1 MKLIASDGQGC
12 IDTTILY
19 NYIDVKQVIADFSH
33 ITNGNCPP
41 LVTSF
46 TNLSSGASNYN
57 WDFGDNLN
65 SSIQNP
71 AHSYT
76 IGGYYDVSLIS
87 SDNFGCAD
95 TLLINNLVYIPG
107 PILDFDI
114 DQLIGCDS
122 LTISITDNSSN
133 TSNYLYNF
141 GDGAT
146 SNLQNPIHTYFN
158 PGAY

>member
-1 MKLIASDGQGC
+1 M
-12 IDTTILY
+12 
-19 NYIDVKQVIADFSH
+19 
-33 ITNGNCPP
+33 
-41 LVTSF
+41 
-46 TNLSSGASNYN
+46 
-57 WDFGDNLN
+57 N

-114 DQLIGCDS
+114 DQLFGCDS
-122 LTISITDNSSN
+122 LTISIVIILLIHQIIYSILETVRHQV
-133 TSNYLYNF
+133 F
-141 GDGAT
+141 K
-146 SNLQNPIHTYFN
+146 NPIHTYSN
-158 PGAY
+158 PGAYQISLVGEDSAGCQVAFTSSDLISVDVTPVLELSSF